1 MTVVK
6 NKQKKL
12 KAEVPEIK
20 KLSLTII
27 LLVQLSTW
35 IFFDGAELGVMFGPQ
50 FCGSLRKKCVK
61 ALRCWLKMLAFGLG
75 DNLSLCPL
83 NKNILSNE
91 RL

>member
-1 MTVVK
+1 MCEVVK

-20 KLSLTII
+20 KLGLTII

-50 FCGSLRKKCVK
+50 FCGSLRKKFKKLFV
-61 ALRCWLKMLAFGLG
+61 AGCWLLLSFGVFWTG
-75 DNLSLCPL
+75 
-83 NKNILSNE
+83 
-91 RL
+91 

>member
-50 FCGSLRKKCVK
+50 FCGSLRKKFVSSS
-61 ALRCWLKMLAFGLG
+61 LLAVGLMEPWRLG
-75 DNLSLCPL
+75 DNLSLEF
-83 NKNILSNE
+83 LSDE

>member
-1 MTVVK
+1 VTVVK

-20 KLSLTII
+20 KLGLTII

-50 FCGSLRKKCVK
+50 FCGSLRKKFVSSS
-61 ALRCWLKMLAFGLG
+61 LLAVGFWPWNSRLG
-75 DNLSLCPL
+75 DNLSLRI
-83 NKNILSNE
+83 KIF
-91 RL
+91 